1 MDVVMTTCQ
10 GRGEEQP
17 KHCVWNWKNRR
28 SSTGTSLMPSGLMGI
43 WVIWREEEMPS
54 LSAGNA
60 ESIPIDIPS
69 KAHTEFVS
77 EGQDPLGGV
86 WRKDQNTNT

>member
-1 MDVVMTTCQ
+1 
-10 GRGEEQP
+10 
-17 KHCVWNWKNRR
+17 
-28 SSTGTSLMPSGLMGI
+28 MPSGLMGI